1 MSRDTSWDDP
11 ILSDGDFPTQPQQPN
26 PVKRVPNKYL
36 IIGLAAF
43 ILETAST
50 MYIATVADRSIAM
63 IFWAFIGPFLG
74 LPFVG
79 YMVESKSWPDR
90 FKMALAS
97 AVGYVIGAT
106 IIYILNI

>member
-1 MSRDTSWDDP
+1 M
-11 ILSDGDFPTQPQQPN
+11 
-26 PVKRVPNKYL
+26 KKY
-36 IIGLAAF
+36 IIIAFAAF

-79 YMVESKSWPDR
+79 YMVESKSWIDR
-90 FKMALAS
+90 IKMALAS
-97 AVGYVIGAT
+97 AVGYTMGALT
-106 IIYILNI
+106 VYLGNL

>member
-1 MSRDTSWDDP
+1 M
-11 ILSDGDFPTQPQQPN
+11 
-26 PVKRVPNKYL
+26 KKYL

-79 YMVESKSWPDR
+79 YMVESKTWPDR

-97 AVGYVIGAT
+97 AIGYVIGALAV
-106 IIYILNI
+106 YLGNV